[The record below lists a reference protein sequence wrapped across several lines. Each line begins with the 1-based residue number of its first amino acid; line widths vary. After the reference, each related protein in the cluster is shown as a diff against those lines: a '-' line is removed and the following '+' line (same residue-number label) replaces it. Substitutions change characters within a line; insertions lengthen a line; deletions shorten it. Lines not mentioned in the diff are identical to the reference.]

1 MRAILYY
8 IFLLSLIVCAR
19 ADEAGEEASV
29 SEEPVASSE
38 TKEKYV
44 KPVPKGAHHF
54 FETFDINS
62 IGSK

>member
-1 MRAILYY
+1 MRKILYCL
-8 IFLLSLIVCAR
+8 FVLSLIVCAR
-19 ADEAGEEASV
+19 AESSEEAES
-29 SEEPVASSE
+29 SEPAANTE

>member
-1 MRAILYY
+1 MRKILYCL
-8 IFLLSLIVCAR
+8 FALSLIVCAR
-19 ADEAGEEASV
+19 AES
-29 SEEPVASSE
+29 SEEVNTEPAANTE